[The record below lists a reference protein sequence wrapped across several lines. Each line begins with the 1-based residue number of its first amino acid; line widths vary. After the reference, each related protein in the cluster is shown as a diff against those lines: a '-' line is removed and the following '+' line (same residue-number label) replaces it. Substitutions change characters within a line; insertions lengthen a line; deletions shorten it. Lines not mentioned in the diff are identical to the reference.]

1 MRKLLRLFVLLP
13 FVFGLFTSVSCFAIE
28 TEEVAKIAADGKDVF
43 IAAMMIDYLKEY
55 GPMKCS
61 RELTVSALAELAPAL
76 QDAKLTDNTNIEL
89 ETPFQVHSINPD
101 MILSSVGQ
109 EDMSGAIVPTDE
121 WLVPVKICNESVML
135 LTVSKLNGKWQVV
148 GNSLGGFGK
157 RMQQVPAEFSPQMQI
172 SSEFSP
178 QKKKGK
184 YVWVRPA
191 YIDFIAIQENNE
203 TKVFL
208 FPEFESH
215 LRMDSKQKDV
225 NGLYRAA
232 DVLPD
237 VAHWLLSRANQL
249 N

>member
-1 MRKLLRLFVLLP
+1 MRLSVLLS

-55 GPMKCS
+55 GQMKCS
-61 RELTVSALAELAPAL
+61 SELTVGSLAELAPAL
-76 QDAKLTDNTNIEL
+76 EEAKLTDNTNVEL
-89 ETPFQVHSINPD
+89 ETPFQVHTINPD
-101 MILSSVGQ
+101 MILSSAGQ
-109 EDMSGAIVPTDE
+109 EDLSAAIVPTDE

-135 LTVSKLNGKWQVV
+135 LTVGKIDGKWQVV

-157 RMQQVPAEFSPQMQI
+157 RMQHVPSD
-172 SSEFSP
+172 FSP
-178 QKKKGK
+178 QKKQGK
-184 YVWVRPA
+184 YVRVRQA
-191 YIDFIAIQENNE
+191 HIDFIATQDNKE

-208 FPEFESH
+208 SPDVESR

-237 VAHWLLSRANQL
+237 VAHWVLPRTNEL